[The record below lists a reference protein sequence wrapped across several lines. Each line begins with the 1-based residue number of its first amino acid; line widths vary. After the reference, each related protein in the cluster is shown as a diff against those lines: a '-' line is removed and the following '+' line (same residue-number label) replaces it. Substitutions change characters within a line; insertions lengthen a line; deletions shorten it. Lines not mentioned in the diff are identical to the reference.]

1 MGLIPD
7 PGSFTCFGCQKG
19 GKGRKEGKGEG
30 GKEGGRK
37 EGREEGERMSGASV
51 EY

>member
-30 GKEGGRK
+30 GKEERESLFLKTQPIK
-37 EGREEGERMSGASV
+37 EIIEKF
-51 EY
+51 